1 MLYMSCV
8 RFIWIRLKS
17 CPVLLPF
24 SFVPENMYYMKSR
37 LCDIYFLNLS
47 EKLLLS
53 FTTSAPAQSPL
64 PPPSSLLPPFVTSSV
79 VSIRALAAVV
89 GRSATATAATDDS
102 VHQHQPNTNIPIKL
116 LLLLWFWLLYYV
128 RLQLLHHIDNIRSF
142 PLSWSL
148 SPIPSH
154 A

>member
-53 FTTSAPAQSPL
+53 FTTSAPA
-64 PPPSSLLPPFVTSSV
+64 PFVTSSV

-116 LLLLWFWLLYYV
+116 LLLL
-128 RLQLLHHIDNIRSF
+128 
-142 PLSWSL
+142 
-148 SPIPSH
+148 
-154 A
+154 